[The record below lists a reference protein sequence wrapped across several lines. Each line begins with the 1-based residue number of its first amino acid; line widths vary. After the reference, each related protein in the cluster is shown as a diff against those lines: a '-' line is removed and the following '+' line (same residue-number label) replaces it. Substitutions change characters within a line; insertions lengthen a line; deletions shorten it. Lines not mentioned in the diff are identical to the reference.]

1 MRTSIGEENAQGQ
14 LDRPL
19 KAIRRG
25 LGCWALV
32 AVGWLNYLEKMA
44 ELLLMID
51 IHGFNSSIAVFDS
64 EGSQHDSSIVS
75 ARAETGR
82 DNQSRSS
89 SRHNVIARP
98 SGLPTIRPL

>member
-1 MRTSIGEENAQGQ
+1 
-14 LDRPL
+14 
-19 KAIRRG
+19 
-25 LGCWALV
+25 
-32 AVGWLNYLEKMA
+32 
-44 ELLLMID
+44 MID

-98 SGLPTIRPL
+98 SGLPTIRPLWKETVSRVGDGLSVILNN